1 MTKIAIV
8 PNAAGT
14 GTFTIEAPNSN
25 SNRTLVLPDAAGE
38 LFTNA
43 GGTLTGA
50 LTGTDLTLSGGVYLG
65 GTGSANLLD
74 DYEEGTWT
82 PALFGATT
90 AGSPTYGTRTGFYT
104 KVGQLVVAGGRITL
118 TNKGGMAGEIR
129 LSGLPFISAS
139 NAQDNEMGVLRRH
152 TGIISSLVYNV
163 FPQNSSDNALFRS
176 MNSASDG
183 GFGDGDIANN
193 TFFQVQVIYRVP

>member
-50 LTGTDLTLSGGVYLG
+50 LTGTDITLSGGVYLG

-82 PALFGATT
+82 PSFSASGVSGVTYVRRNAT
-90 AGSPTYGTRTGFYT
+90 YV
-104 KVGQLVVAGGRITL
+104 KVGNLVTVNVGVDL
-118 TNKGGMAGEIR
+118 SNKGSGGSGTVNIT
-129 LSGLPFISAS
+129 GLPF
-139 NAQDNEMGVLRRH
+139 
-152 TGIISSLVYNV
+152 TSLATQI
-163 FPQNSSDNALFRS
+163 FA
-176 MNSASDG
+176 NSAVMLDNLNTAKPGATVQLNTNTTTVSLIDG
-183 GFGDGDIANN
+183 NGTGTHATITWDNFNN
-193 TFFQVQVIYRVP
+193 TSVIRFLFSYIV

>member
-43 GGTLTGA
+43 GGTLTGP
-50 LTGTDLTLSGGVYLG
+50 LTGTDITLSGGVFLG
-65 GTGSANLLD
+65 GTASANLLD

-82 PALFGATT
+82 PTFS
-90 AGSPTYGTRTGFYT
+90 AGSFSNITNFTYT
-104 KVGQLVVAGGRITL
+104 KIGRTVHITGYL
-118 TNKGGMAGEIR
+118 ASP
-129 LSGLPFISAS
+129 SGLPSSGLLLIGGLPFAGNVNFNMSLLWYSGSSAVIAAAYL
-139 NAQDNEMGVLRRH
+139 NGGG
-152 TGIISSLVYNV
+152 T
-163 FPQNSSDNALFRS
+163 ALQVRPI
-176 MNSASDG
+176 G
-183 GFGDGDIANN
+183 GAPN
-193 TFFQVQVIYRVP
+193 TFIELSVQMTYITNA

>member
-50 LTGTDLTLSGGVYLG
+50 LTGTDITLSGGVYLG
-65 GTGSANLLD
+65 GTAAANLLD
-74 DYEEGTWT
+74 DYEEGSWT
-82 PALFGATT
+82 PSTAGLTGVSVQNASYTKIGSLVLVDIRIIWTGSDGLADFLLFGNLPFVSAATIQPAHT
-90 AGSPTYGTRTGFYT
+90 GAVFYQGTQIFSSVVSHIPIGVTHMQFYS
-104 KVGQLVVAGGRITL
+104 GAGGGFVGATR
-118 TNKGGMAGEIR
+118 NQVNGAYD
-129 LSGLPFISAS
+129 F
-139 NAQDNEMGVLRRH
+139 
-152 TGIISSLVYNV
+152 LVT
-163 FPQNSSDNALFRS
+163 S
-176 MNSASDG
+176 
-183 GFGDGDIANN
+183 
-193 TFFQVQVIYRVP
+193 TYRTDA